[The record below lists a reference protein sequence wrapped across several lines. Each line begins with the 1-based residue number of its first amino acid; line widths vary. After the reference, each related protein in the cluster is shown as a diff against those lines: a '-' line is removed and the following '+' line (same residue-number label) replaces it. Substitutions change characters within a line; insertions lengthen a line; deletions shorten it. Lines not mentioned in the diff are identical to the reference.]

1 MKQLLLF
8 IFFFFI
14 GFSCHAQDVFD
25 VARKGTATQMT
36 VIWET
41 NPEQLTTTNA
51 DGYSPIIL
59 AAYHSNFHVV
69 KFLVEKKV
77 PLNDSSKYGSP
88 LMAATVK
95 GSLEIVNFLL
105 DNGANP
111 NMVDANGTSAL
122 LYASLFQLNDIAKT
136 LLAHEANVSLKDNR
150 GNTAMDYA
158 TITNN
163 NILINLLKK

>member
-1 MKQLLLF
+1 MKHLLLF
-8 IFFFFI
+8 LFFSFI
-14 GFSCHAQDVFD
+14 GISCHAQDIFD
-25 VARKGTATQMT
+25 IARKGTASQMT
-36 VIWET
+36 AIWET
-41 NPEQLTTTNA
+41 NPKQLTTINT

-59 AAYHSNFHVV
+59 AAYHSNFEVV
-69 KFLVEKKV
+69 KLLVEKEV

-95 GSLEIVNFLL
+95 GSFEIVDFLL
-105 DNGANP
+105 NNGADP

-136 LLAHEANVSLKDNR
+136 LLAHEANMSLKDNR

-158 TITNN
+158 IMTKNQT
-163 NILINLLKK
+163 LINLLKK